1 MSGKTLE
8 ITSEQLIKLAG
19 ETYQDSG
26 ALKPEILH
34 SLYLLHGQT
43 LLSALDLIDNE
54 KVTII
59 ECPSG
64 RWVYK
69 VIGGSGAYY
78 TLLPN
83 LSFCQCPAYRYSVLK
98 RKDSLV
104 CKHVLAAKLSSAMK
118 IVKRE
123 EISNDSMIDV
133 ILNV

>member
-1 MSGKTLE
+1 M
-8 ITSEQLIKLAG
+8 
-19 ETYQDSG
+19 
-26 ALKPEILH
+26 
-34 SLYLLHGQT
+34 
-43 LLSALDLIDNE
+43 
-54 KVTII
+54 
-59 ECPSG
+59 
-64 RWVYK
+64 YK

-98 RKDSLV
+98 RKDSLI

-118 IVKRE
+118 INKKE